1 MKFAPKLMIGLGN
14 PDPEYQNTYHNVG
27 YLFIDHLLKIATARD
42 GVPPSKN
49 LENGGGKK
57 LKLKIIK
64 PDVYMNESGKFAA
77 KEVKKSG
84 VKPEEL
90 LIVHD
95 DSDIELGKYKL
106 SFGRGA
112 AGHHGVENVQAVL
125 KTKDFWRLRIGIR
138 PADEKIRQKAEKFVL
153 RKISAADKEI
163 LERAFKEIAKT
174 LKNQP

>member
-1 MKFAPKLMIGLGN
+1 
-14 PDPEYQNTYHNVG
+14 
-27 YLFIDHLLKIATARD
+27 
-42 GVPPSKN
+42 
-49 LENGGGKK
+49 
-57 LKLKIIK
+57 
-64 PDVYMNESGKFAA
+64 MNESGKFVA

-84 VKPEEL
+84 VKPKEL

-95 DSDIELGKYKL
+95 DSDIEIGKYKL